1 MIGSWMDSQLKLQ
14 TVWKQIDNAVR
25 WPVFDLYVRLQIFK
39 ENQFLTSPK
48 GDREG
53 WGVGESKAKQNL
65 FSEGL
70 AIAFPIAILQIDYG
84 TAHITLLTNLLVGCQ
99 FLVTVLI
106 NI

>member
-25 WPVFDLYVRLQIFK
+25 WPVFDLYVRQQIFK
-39 ENQFLTSPK
+39 ENQFLTSPN
-48 GDREG
+48 GDRG
-53 WGVGESKAKQNL
+53 GFGESKAKQNL

-70 AIAFPIAILQIDYG
+70 AIAFPIAILQIDYA